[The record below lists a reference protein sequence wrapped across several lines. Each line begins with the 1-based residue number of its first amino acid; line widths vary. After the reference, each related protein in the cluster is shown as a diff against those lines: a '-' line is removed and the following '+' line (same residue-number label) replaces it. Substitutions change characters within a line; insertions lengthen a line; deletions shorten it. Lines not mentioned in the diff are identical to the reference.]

1 MYMDNKKTPT
11 EVWIHEGSVFP
22 EEPLTIPAVKYVRS
36 DIVESLKERIKS
48 LEEDLGFAEN
58 QVELLMRHSSRKH

>member
-1 MYMDNKKTPT
+1 MYTNSKEPQ

-58 QVELLMRHSSRKH
+58 QVELLMRHSPRKH